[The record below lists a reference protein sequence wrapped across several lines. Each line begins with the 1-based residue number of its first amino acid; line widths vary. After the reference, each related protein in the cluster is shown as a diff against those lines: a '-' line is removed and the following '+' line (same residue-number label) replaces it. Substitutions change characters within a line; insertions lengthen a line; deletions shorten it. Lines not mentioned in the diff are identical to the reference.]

1 MSEQE
6 KSELLIITKA
16 KDLCSYVMVI
26 TEKCPKRFRFTY
38 VSRLQNLAL
47 EVVEHI
53 YRANDIFLG
62 GVDVQ
67 HNYERRL
74 AHQRQAF
81 TDLRLLGYMTQASLE
96 QKCIIAKQY
105 EMISR
110 QVFDCQNLLGAW
122 MNSDK
127 RRMMKQK
134 NN

>member
-67 HNYERRL
+67 HNYE
-74 AHQRQAF
+74 
-81 TDLRLLGYMTQASLE
+81 
-96 QKCIIAKQY
+96 
-105 EMISR
+105 MISR